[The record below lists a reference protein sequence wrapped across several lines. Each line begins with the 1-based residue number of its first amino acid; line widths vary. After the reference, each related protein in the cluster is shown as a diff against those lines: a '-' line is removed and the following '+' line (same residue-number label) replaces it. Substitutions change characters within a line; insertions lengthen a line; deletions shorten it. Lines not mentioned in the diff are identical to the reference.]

1 MAAVEHDRAIDPALT
16 AALEQSRERVQVGR
30 HACMY
35 VSNESGIADDGVIDV
50 FIFSKTQ
57 VLKWEDQ
64 ILQFM
69 RAGSKQLDFPPL
81 SSYHRLIIHRLA
93 QRFGLDHTAIDPGS
107 SGHYLDPNA
116 NRYVRTHARVCV

>member
-1 MAAVEHDRAIDPALT
+1 M
-16 AALEQSRERVQVGR
+16 
-30 HACMY
+30 
-35 VSNESGIADDGVIDV
+35 
-50 FIFSKTQ
+50 
-57 VLKWEDQ
+57 LKWEDQ

-93 QRFGLDHTAIDPGS
+93 QRFGLDHMAIDPGS

-116 NRYVRTHARVCV
+116 NRCVLDCLCLSGGWAQSIPGAASVFKGSLFPPFPQTGPSS

>member
-1 MAAVEHDRAIDPALT
+1 M
-16 AALEQSRERVQVGR
+16 
-30 HACMY
+30 
-35 VSNESGIADDGVIDV
+35 
-50 FIFSKTQ
+50 
-57 VLKWEDQ
+57 LKWEDQ

-116 NRYVRTHARVCV
+116 NRCVPCLAHTPRSKPCRLKAHLQQQQTTGLSC

>member
-1 MAAVEHDRAIDPALT
+1 MGRSMGMVRVVLT
-16 AALEQSRERVQVGR
+16 
-30 HACMY
+30 
-35 VSNESGIADDGVIDV
+35 SGD
-50 FIFSKTQ
+50 TPQQ

-93 QRFGLDHTAIDPGS
+93 QRFSLDHIAIDPSS

-116 NRYVRTHARVCV
+116 NRCVHA

>member
-1 MAAVEHDRAIDPALT
+1 MEG
-16 AALEQSRERVQVGR
+16 EGSVGR
-30 HACMY
+30 SMGM
-35 VSNESGIADDGVIDV
+35 VRVVLTSGD
-50 FIFSKTQ
+50 TPQQ

-93 QRFGLDHTAIDPGS
+93 QRFSLDHIAIDPSS

-116 NRYVRTHARVCV
+116 NRCVHA